1 MGKGYLKALALAPL
15 LCFVACAPTLPEF
28 THPNSNTT
36 VWLDQN
42 WTAQQR
48 EWFHHADQGTQTVS
62 IPLEWLKALQQPYLF
77 SSASFIDPAYLD
89 RFGFINANETVDGIK
104 LPVGFAVGLSFRD
117 ANGAPV
123 LNPITH
129 TPWKRVGYTCAACH
143 TGRIEF
149 NGTTYFI
156 DGAPAMTN
164 LSHFQEHLGL
174 ALLYTKFIPWRRSTF
189 EAVVLG
195 PNASSEAKSTLMS
208 QVDAVLAG
216 LKVLKDHE
224 TAVSKQSVEEGY
236 GRLDA
241 LNRIGNTVFA
251 LDFGEAKDDQGR
263 LYRDINYAPE
273 SAPVHFPR
281 IWDTSW
287 FAWVQYD
294 GSIQQPMV
302 RNAGESLGVDA
313 WVDLTGSKQ
322 TLLLSDSKI
331 SILYEMETQLAGN
344 TAPTADHQ
352 FHGLTAP
359 RWPDSLP
366 RCANTDLS
374 NTECVKANVSDE
386 LYWKRVAHGAKLY
399 DDLCKGCHLPPITK
413 DGFWDPTQTPWSAPL
428 PKGGPFLDLKMEPI
442 DQVGTDDRQAA
453 GLADRKVSI
462 PVALHLPDEKNG
474 SGPFGPV
481 LGDLVANVVTYWYD
495 HQSPPVSSDMRTE
508 MNGCRPNGIRS
519 PLAYKVRPLD
529 GIWATPPYL
538 HNGTVPTVFAVLS
551 PAKERPS
558 EFCLGHRD
566 YDPLKM
572 GLKDTCH
579 SGDFHLV
586 TTDKNGPIPGNAN
599 TGHEFS
605 DTYNSA
611 DPGKSPK
618 GVIGP
623 ALSVEDRLD
632 LIEYLKRD
640 EVNGNAPGPG
650 TALPTTALN

>member
-1 MGKGYLKALALAPL
+1 MGKAYLKALALAPL
-15 LCFVACAPTLPEF
+15 LCLAACAPKLPEF
-28 THPNSNTT
+28 AHSKSNTL
-36 VWLDQN
+36 VWLEQN
-42 WTAQQR
+42 WTARQR

-62 IPLEWLKALQQPYLF
+62 VPLEWLEALQQPYLF
-77 SSASFIDPAYLD
+77 HGGSFTDPAYLD
-89 RFGFINANETVDGIK
+89 RFGFIDANEAVDGVK
-104 LPVGFAVGLSFRD
+104 LPVGFAVGPSFRD
-117 ANGAPV
+117 AKGVPV

-129 TPWKRVGYTCAACH
+129 TAWKRVGYTCAACH
-143 TGRIEF
+143 TGRVEF
-149 NGTTYFI
+149 GGTTYLI

-164 LSHFQEHLGL
+164 LTHFQEHLGL
-174 ALLYTKFIPWRRSTF
+174 ALAFTKYIPWRKSAF
-189 EAVVLG
+189 ETAVLG
-195 PNASSEAKSTLMS
+195 PNASTEAKTVLMS

-224 TAVSKQSVEEGY
+224 DTVRQRSVEEGY

-251 LDFGEAKDDQGR
+251 LDFVDAKDGEGR
-263 LYRDINYAPE
+263 LYQDINYAPE
-273 SAPVHFPR
+273 IAPVHFPR

-313 WVDLTGSKQ
+313 WVDLTGSRQ
-322 TLLLSDSKI
+322 TLFSSDSKI
-331 SILYEMETQLAGN
+331 STLYDIETQLASKI
-344 TAPTADHQ
+344 APTSDHK

-374 NTECVKANVSDE
+374 NAECVRANVADE
-386 LYWKRVAHGAKLY
+386 TYQKRVAYGARLY
-399 DDLCKGCHLPPITK
+399 DSHCKDCHLPPITQ
-413 DGFWDPTQTPWSAPL
+413 DGFWDATRWNAPL
-428 PKGGPFLDLKMEPI
+428 TQGGPFLDLNMEPI
-442 DQVGTDDRQAA
+442 DQVGTDDRQAV

-462 PVALHLPDEKNG
+462 PAALDLPHEKDG
-474 SGPFGPV
+474 SAPFGPA
-481 LGDLVANVVTYWYD
+481 LGDVVEIAVTYWYD
-495 HQSPPVSSDMRTE
+495 HQSPPVSSDRRME
-508 MNGCRPNGIRS
+508 MNGFRPNGIRS

-538 HNGTVPTVFAVLS
+538 HNGAVPTVFDLLS
-551 PAKERPS
+551 PAKERPA

-572 GLKDTCH
+572 GLKSTCH

-586 TTDKNGPIPGNAN
+586 TADKSGPVPGNAN

-605 DTYNSA
+605 DTYNSG
-611 DPGKSPK
+611 DPSKSPK

-640 EVNGNAPGPG
+640 EVNGNAPG
-650 TALPTTALN
+650 AATALN